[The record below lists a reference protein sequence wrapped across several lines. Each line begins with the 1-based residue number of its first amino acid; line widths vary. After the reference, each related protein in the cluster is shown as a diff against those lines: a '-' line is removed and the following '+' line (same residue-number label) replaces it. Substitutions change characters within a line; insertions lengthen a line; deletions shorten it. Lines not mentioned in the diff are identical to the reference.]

1 MLSLQEELLMAIGE
15 LRCKVVVKKNR
26 GRPKKEGKRVDV
38 EVEEDIVEE
47 VEVEEVEVEEDIVE
61 DVVVKVRR
69 FEYKGKM
76 YLRTNENVVYDVE
89 TEDEIGVFN
98 EERGEIEYSELEEE
112 EEVE

>member
-1 MLSLQEELLMAIGE
+1 MAIGE
-15 LRCKVVVKKNR
+15 LRCKVVVKNNR

-38 EVEEDIVEE
+38 EVEEDI
-47 VEVEEVEVEEDIVE
+47 VEEVEVEEDIVE

-89 TEDEIGVFN
+89 TQDEIGVFN

>member
-1 MLSLQEELLMAIGE
+1 MLSLQEELLKAIAS
-15 LRCKVVVKKNR
+15 LKVEKVNNR
-26 GRPKKEGKRVDV
+26 GRPKKESKRVDV
-38 EVEEDIVEE
+38 VV
-47 VEVEEVEVEEDIVE
+47 EDIVE
-61 DVVVKVRR
+61 DVVVKVKR

-89 TEDEIGVFN
+89 TQDEIGVFN

>member
-1 MLSLQEELLMAIGE
+1 MLCLQEELLKAIGE

-38 EVEEDIVEE
+38 VDVVDVVVDVVEE
-47 VEVEEVEVEEDIVE
+47 
-61 DVVVKVRR
+61 VVVKVRR

-89 TEDEIGVFN
+89 TQDEIGVFN

>member
-1 MLSLQEELLMAIGE
+1 MLCLQEELLKAIGE
-15 LRCKVVVKKNR
+15 LRGKMNMSKVEKKR
-26 GRPKKEGKRVDV
+26 GRPKKESKRVDV
-38 EVEEDIVEE
+38 VVDVDVEE
-47 VEVEEVEVEEDIVE
+47 
-61 DVVVKVRR
+61 VVVKVRR

-89 TEDEIGVFN
+89 TEEEIGVFN